1 VQVDAVVRAARATV
15 AAAGNRAVGMVE
27 AARQAGAAGHEAL
40 TQAMLEGLMDALAR
54 LAALESRKALT
65 FAGAYDIT
73 KAYSPGDLTQRSG
86 SLWLALVET
95 TEAPGQSAHWREIAK
110 CR

>member
-1 VQVDAVVRAARATV
+1 MLTAHD
-15 AAAGNRAVGMVE
+15 VE
-27 AARQAGAAGHEAL
+27 MAFEEAL
-40 TQAMLEGLMDALAR
+40 AKATNAR
-54 LAALESRKALT
+54 ELGAFTIASLGRRLVAEHKAIEARFEALESRRTLA
-65 FAGAYDIT
+65 FAGAYDVART
-73 KAYSPGDLTQRSG
+73 YHANDLVQRTG

>member
-1 VQVDAVVRAARATV
+1 MLTAHDVEMAFEEALGKATNARELGAFTV
-15 AAAGNRAVGMVE
+15 AALGRRLV
-27 AARQAGAAGHEAL
+27 AAHEDIEMRL
-40 TQAMLEGLMDALAR
+40 SVLE
-54 LAALESRKALT
+54 ERKALV

-73 KAYSPGDLTQRSG
+73 RAYSPGDLTQRSG